1 MISLSVL
8 FRSPNTIGP
17 IELYIKHQLMK
28 RISPGSEK
36 RLVDEIFYQLFDE
49 EGRTLLDIE

>member
-1 MISLSVL
+1 MVSLSVL
-8 FRSPNTIGP
+8 IRSPNTVGP
-17 IELYIKHQLMK
+17 IELYIKYRLMK
-28 RISPGSEK
+28 KESPGSEK